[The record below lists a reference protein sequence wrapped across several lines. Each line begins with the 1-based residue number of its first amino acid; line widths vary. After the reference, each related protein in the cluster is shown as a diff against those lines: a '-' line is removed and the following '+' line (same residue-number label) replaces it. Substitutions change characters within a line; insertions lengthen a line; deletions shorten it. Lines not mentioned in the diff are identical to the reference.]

1 MYTYTSS
8 ETPTYVLSV
17 GYYNKLQKPHEL
29 PTHYWTN
36 MILNTY
42 SKAKVPMT
50 TLVSLKVWWI
60 LNNVYFALVLSVHFS
75 EWNACVY
82 SICVLFFYNCDMSH
96 PLCNLMPNT
105 TMKHTSPSTLFL
117 VLLCIHTVE
126 GYILRFST
134 FLFHDSWKGNHDS
147 WTKQKN
153 KIKTIAG
160 WYTPTPT
167 NPLVG
172 VGEQCPPGS
181 PVRPR
186 GTQDI
191 DQHLDPIHQFLSA
204 VPKSQ
209 RKKPLS
215 KDDMTIMT
223 MIHTYPF

>member
-1 MYTYTSS
+1 
-8 ETPTYVLSV
+8 
-17 GYYNKLQKPHEL
+17 
-29 PTHYWTN
+29 
-36 MILNTY
+36 
-42 SKAKVPMT
+42 MT

-75 EWNACVY
+75 KWNACVY
-82 SICVLFFYNCDMSH
+82 SICVLFFYNCDMTH

-105 TMKHTSPSTLFL
+105 TMKHTSPSTLFFGAA
-117 VLLCIHTVE
+117 VQVIWVYTHSRRVYTQIFNVPFFMIHGKETM
-126 GYILRFST
+126 
-134 FLFHDSWKGNHDS
+134 K
-147 WTKQKN
+147 WTKQKT

-167 NPLVG
+167 NPLA
-172 VGEQCPPGS
+172 E

-191 DQHLDPIHQFLSA
+191 YQHLDPIHQFLSA
-204 VPKSQ
+204 VPNSQ
-209 RKKPLS
+209 REKPLS